1 MPRPKSFDRDEVLE
15 QAMNLFWDS
24 GYRATSI
31 QDLENHLGIN
41 RVSLYR
47 EFGSKHDLFLAALDN
62 YSDEVISSGLAL
74 LTSSSDGL
82 ASIRRFFEMTLEALE
97 EGNWRSCLMSNSAS
111 ELARHDRDTARRTEQ
126 NVAWVEGAFLSALT
140 RARGLGE
147 LASDAD
153 LPSVAQYLTTL
164 QLGLGLV
171 GKATADRTRLQ
182 NTVDVVLRHLKS
194 LS

>member
-15 QAMNLFWDS
+15 RAMNLFWDR
-24 GYRATSI
+24 GYGATSI
-31 QDLENHLGIN
+31 QDLENHVGIN

-62 YSDEVISSGLAL
+62 YRDEAMTSGLAL

-111 ELARHDRDTARRTEQ
+111 ELARHDRGTARRTEEHM
-126 NVAWVEGAFLSALT
+126 ARVEEAFLSALT

-153 LPSVAQYLTTL
+153 LPSLAQYLTTV
-164 QLGLGLV
+164 QHGLGLM
-171 GKATADRTRLQ
+171 GKATADRTRLR
-182 NTVDVVLRHLKS
+182 NTVDVILRHLES

>member
-1 MPRPKSFDRDEVLE
+1 VPRPKSFDRDEVLE

-24 GYRATSI
+24 GYGATSI

-47 EFGSKHDLFLAALDN
+47 EFGSKHDLFLAALDH
-62 YSDEVISSGLAL
+62 YCDEVMSSGLEL

-111 ELARHDRDTARRTEQ
+111 ELARHDRDTARRAEQ
-126 NVAWVEGAFLSALT
+126 NTARVEGAFLSALT

-147 LASDAD
+147 LASDTD
-153 LPSVAQYLTTL
+153 LPSLAQYLTTL
-164 QLGLGLV
+164 QIGLGLV

>member
-47 EFGSKHDLFLAALDN
+47 EFGSKHDLFLAALDK
-62 YSDEVISSGLAL
+62 YSDEVMSSGLAL

-97 EGNWRSCLMSNSAS
+97 KGNWRSCLMSNSAS

-126 NVAWVEGAFLSALT
+126 NMARVEGAFLSALT

-153 LPSVAQYLTTL
+153 LPSVAQYLATL
-164 QLGLGLV
+164 QLGLGLL
-171 GKATADRTRLQ
+171 GKATADRTRLR
-182 NTVDVVLRHLKS
+182 NTVDVVLRHLES
-194 LS
+194 L

>member
-1 MPRPKSFDRDEVLE
+1 MPRPKSFDRDQVLE

-24 GYRATSI
+24 GYGATSI

-62 YSDEVISSGLAL
+62 YSDEVISSGLAV

-82 ASIRRFFEMTLEALE
+82 ASIQRFFEMTLEALE

-126 NVAWVEGAFLSALT
+126 VMARVERAFLSALT
-140 RARGLGE
+140 RARVLGE
-147 LASDAD
+147 LASDVD
-153 LPSVAQYLTTL
+153 LPSLAQYLGTL
-164 QLGLGLV
+164 QVGLGLM
-171 GKATADRTRLQ
+171 GKATADPTRLR
-182 NTVDVVLRHLKS
+182 NTTDVVLRHLES

>member
-1 MPRPKSFDRDEVLE
+1 MPRPKSFDRYEVLE

-47 EFGSKHDLFLAALDN
+47 EFGNKHDLFLAALDH
-62 YSDEVISSGLAL
+62 YSEKVIDSGLAVL
-74 LTSSSDGL
+74 ISPPDGL
-82 ASIRRFFEMTLEALE
+82 ASIQRFFEMTLEATE
-97 EGNWRSCLMSNSAS
+97 RGNWRSCLMSNSAS

-126 NVAWVEGAFLSALT
+126 SVARLEGAFLGALT

-164 QLGLGLV
+164 QLGLVLV
-171 GKATADRTRLQ
+171 GDATADRTRRR

-194 LS
+194 L

>member
-24 GYRATSI
+24 GYGATSI
-31 QDLENHLGIN
+31 QDLENHLSIN

-47 EFGSKHDLFLAALDN
+47 EFGSKHDLFLAALDH
-62 YSDEVISSGLAL
+62 YCDEVMSSGLEL

-111 ELARHDRDTARRTEQ
+111 ELARHDRDTARRAEQ
-126 NVAWVEGAFLSALT
+126 NAARVDGAFLSALT

-153 LPSVAQYLTTL
+153 LPSLAQYLTTL
-164 QLGLGLV
+164 QLGLGLM

-182 NTVDVVLRHLKS
+182 NTADVVFRHLES

>member
-24 GYRATSI
+24 GYGATSI

-62 YSDEVISSGLAL
+62 YRDEVMSSGLAL

-82 ASIRRFFEMTLEALE
+82 ASIQRFFEMTLEALE

-126 NVAWVEGAFLSALT
+126 NVARVEGAFLSALT

-153 LPSVAQYLTTL
+153 LPSFAQYLTTL
-164 QLGLGLV
+164 QLGLGLM
-171 GKATADRTRLQ
+171 GKATADPTRLR
-182 NTVDVVLRHLKS
+182 NTVDVVLQHLKS

>member
-24 GYRATSI
+24 GYGATSI

-47 EFGSKHDLFLAALDN
+47 EFGNKHDLFLAALDN
-62 YSDEVISSGLAL
+62 YCDEVMSSGLEL

-97 EGNWRSCLMSNSAS
+97 EGNWRSCLMGNSAS
-111 ELARHDRDTARRTEQ
+111 ELARHDRDTARRAEQ
-126 NVAWVEGAFLSALT
+126 NTARVEEAFLSALT

-171 GKATADRTRLQ
+171 GKAAADRTRLR
-182 NTVDVVLRHLKS
+182 NTVDVVLQHLKS

>member
-62 YSDEVISSGLAL
+62 YRDEVMSSGLAL

-82 ASIRRFFEMTLEALE
+82 ASIRRFFEMTLEPALKPNCSS
-97 EGNWRSCLMSNSAS
+97 GRSAS
-111 ELARHDRDTARRTEQ
+111 SPPPTPRVSSRR
-126 NVAWVEGAFLSALT
+126 SAESKQG
-140 RARGLGE
+140 RPRM
-147 LASDAD
+147 
-153 LPSVAQYLTTL
+153 
-164 QLGLGLV
+164 
-171 GKATADRTRLQ
+171 R
-182 NTVDVVLRHLKS
+182 
-194 LS
+194 

>member
-47 EFGSKHDLFLAALDN
+47 EFGSKHDLFLAALDK
-62 YSDEVISSGLAL
+62 YSDEVMSSGLAL

-82 ASIRRFFEMTLEALE
+82 ASIQRFFEMTLEALE
-97 EGNWRSCLMSNSAS
+97 EGDWRSCLMSNSAS

-126 NVAWVEGAFLSALT
+126 NLARVEGAFLSALT

-153 LPSVAQYLTTL
+153 LSSVAQYLTTL

-171 GKATADRTRLQ
+171 GKATADRTRLR

-194 LS
+194 L

>member
-15 QAMNLFWDS
+15 QAMNLFWDF

-47 EFGSKHDLFLAALDN
+47 EFGSKHDLFLATLDN

-82 ASIRRFFEMTLEALE
+82 ASIRRFFEMTH
-97 EGNWRSCLMSNSAS
+97 G
-111 ELARHDRDTARRTEQ
+111 
-126 NVAWVEGAFLSALT
+126 AW
-140 RARGLGE
+140 ARGAWWGRVRGV
-147 LASDAD
+147 AARAMGGGVAAPYRSA
-153 LPSVAQYLTTL
+153 PSWS
-164 QLGLGLV
+164 GSRGV
-171 GKATADRTRLQ
+171 GGGRLRTSEAYR
-182 NTVDVVLRHLKS
+182 VS
-194 LS
+194 